1 MPLPKFDYKLFASE
15 AAGTALLL
23 FGGLNIVIFNWGEEF
38 QKIEMKVMKLQIL
51 WKMDVFLDDSSSKD
65 NL

>member
-23 FGGLNIVIFNWGEEF
+23 FGGLNIVIFNWVEEL
-38 QKIEMKVMKLQIL
+38 QKIEMKVMKRQIL
-51 WKMDVFLDDSSSKD
+51 
-65 NL
+65 